1 MPGDGRIL
9 LIEHHEELG
18 RLYRITLEEE
28 GFAVDLVI
36 DPPDVVKI
44 VREREPALLIL
55 DLLPP
60 NEQSYALLDRL
71 RTDDVARGV
80 PVLTLTTQGHLAETS
95 LASYN
100 VRRSFAKPFDIDA
113 LVEAVREASR
123 TPTLQGRAPRPRPES
138 DDARDHA
145 EHILAE
151 RSRQIVFRW
160 MQRIR
165 TLPPWRDRPDLSFQ
179 DLIDY
184 APVVLKLIDV
194 RLHYTSH
201 DEFFQ
206 RHPDALERARGH
218 ARIRQSQNIGA
229 VSAIEEYVLLREEI
243 WAELRAES
251 HEEGVRRGMFE
262 VERAINYTLDVII
275 VATLRAY
282 LEQIAST

>member
-28 GFAVDLVI
+28 GFETELVI
-36 DPPDVVKI
+36 DPGDVVAV
-44 VREREPALLIL
+44 VRERPPALLVL

-60 NEQSYALLDRL
+60 EERSYSILDNL
-71 RTDDVARGV
+71 RADEVARGV
-80 PVLTLTTQGHLAETS
+80 PVIALTTQARLAETAM
-95 LASYN
+95 ASYN
-100 VRRSFAKPFDIDA
+100 VRRSFSKPFDLDEF
-113 LVEAVREASR
+113 VDAVREAST
-123 TPTLQGRAPRPRPES
+123 TPTLQARAPRPRPDS

-165 TLPPWRDRPDLSFQ
+165 SLPPWRDRADLTFQ

-184 APVVLKLIDV
+184 APIVLKLIDV
-194 RLHYTSH
+194 RLHYETYE
-201 DEFFQ
+201 EFFE

-218 ARIRQSQNIGA
+218 ARVRQSQNISV

-243 WAELRAES
+243 WRELREQSGNEALL
-251 HEEGVRRGMFE
+251 RGAFE
-262 VERAINYTLDVII
+262 LERAVNHTMDVII

-282 LEQIAST
+282 LEQIAGA